1 MLHCARCL
9 SLVSEGSQ
17 PATSTSVMPSGQS
30 LQSLQSL
37 QSMQTMESMQYPL
50 YQNCSHTVPGRCE
63 EEELSLLAE
72 LSSLRVAVLQ
82 NQLEQARLQ
91 EKLLKT
97 ARVPPIFTEE
107 VLKRSRV
114 ELLQSEWYYGALSWQ
129 ESAILLQNT
138 RDGTFLVRESQDPK
152 FLYSLSL
159 QRSKEGPTSVRIS
172 FFEGKF
178 SLDADPA
185 IRGLMPKFESIG
197 SLISHYS
204 EERSRSPAPN
214 IVIRRP
220 LYKQPPTLA
229 HSARLIINKSLKQQS
244 RANCSRSDQL
254 RELQLPP
261 KLVEYLRSYTLSI

>member
-1 MLHCARCL
+1 MLHCPRCL
-9 SLVSEGSQ
+9 SLVREGSQ
-17 PATSTSVMPSGQS
+17 PATSASVMSNGQS
-30 LQSLQSL
+30 LQTL
-37 QSMQTMESMQYPL
+37 QSMQSMQTMQYPL
-50 YQNCSHTVPGRCE
+50 YQNCGHSVGGRCE
-63 EEELSLLAE
+63 EEELTLLAE

-97 ARVPPIFTEE
+97 ARVPPIFIETEDI
-107 VLKRSRV
+107 LKRSRV
-114 ELLQSEWYYGALSWQ
+114 ELQQSCWYYGVLSWQ
-129 ESAILLQNT
+129 ESSILLHNT
-138 RDGTFLVRESQDPK
+138 PDGTFLVRESQDPK
-152 FLYSLSL
+152 FLFSLSL

-172 FFEGKF
+172 FCEGKF

-185 IRGLMPKFESIG
+185 IRGLMPTFESIG

-220 LYKQPPTLA
+220 LYKHPPSLA

-244 RANCSRSDQL
+244 SSNCSRSDQL